1 MFDQEGSPR
10 DYMDSEVVI
19 ARAGG
24 GLSKDKDTGKMA
36 RQADQT
42 ESSQVRSV
50 RNSMDQFNPVAILS
64 GKRNLQCPTKM
75 PHVYN
80 VLDWF
85 KPTHIWFEKVNGMAN
100 IRYRFEKLRKE
111 KQSWWAPSDGS
122 EPTSVG
128 NEPPPEIRSCAQ
140 CLQPS
145 QQVYLQGWMCLQPEC
160 SCFWKL
166 DSGDEPQ
173 EAGLLYDPRFL
184 KQYTPWPHSSEP
196 QPLRPDYLTLGPTP
210 MIGEDV
216 AWAAAKGL
224 VCPQCGRC
232 NSRETWEA
240 WQCGNPD
247 CGFTHSLPHANVPAH
262 ALHDPYNP
270 LTSGY
275 AISKDWFSPMLPLRV
290 EFAHNYRIN
299 YFTIPGVDGFIAHFI
314 ANKTVNEEVGGPDDM
329 WTELQ
334 TADVGLR
341 RRPLGCSTLQG
352 PMLTQHFAV
361 NYGMPYKF
369 IAATESRSFSSACRA
384 VNDTRSRLNWAARHC
399 VGQEIHT
406 PKAEF
411 NELLAL
417 GYFERQK
424 IDYHDD
430 GEFGLGPTIATLSIG
445 APASMRIR
453 LKAKHN
459 HGVSKSSAY
468 VNRPPVPGCL
478 KYEERKAAHEQLEA
492 LKQEDEEAY
501 KARLKSL
508 PSELGL
514 QSKGHSKDVLN
525 MHLGHGDIVIMH
537 GAKIQEYY
545 EHAVDLIGKLRF
557 ALTCR
562 YIDADSLKPEDKP
575 TYEVEPDTGNYDG
588 TRIP

>member
-1 MFDQEGSPR
+1 
-10 DYMDSEVVI
+10 
-19 ARAGG
+19 
-24 GLSKDKDTGKMA
+24 MA

-111 KQSWWAPSDGS
+111 KQS
-122 EPTSVG
+122 
-128 NEPPPEIRSCAQ
+128 C
-140 CLQPS
+140 
-145 QQVYLQGWMCLQPEC
+145 
-160 SCFWKL
+160 
-166 DSGDEPQ
+166 
-173 EAGLLYDPRFL
+173 
-184 KQYTPWPHSSEP
+184 
-196 QPLRPDYLTLGPTP
+196 
-210 MIGEDV
+210 
-216 AWAAAKGL
+216 
-224 VCPQCGRC
+224 
-232 NSRETWEA
+232 
-240 WQCGNPD
+240 
-247 CGFTHSLPHANVPAH
+247 LPHANVPAH

-290 EFAHNYRIN
+290 EFVHNYRIN

-314 ANKTVNEEVGGPDDM
+314 ANKTVNEETGGPDDM

-361 NYGMPYKF
+361 NY
-369 IAATESRSFSSACRA
+369 E
-384 VNDTRSRLNWAARHC
+384 
-399 VGQEIHT
+399 
-406 PKAEF
+406 AEF

-459 HGVSKSSAY
+459 HGVSKSSTY
-468 VNRPPVPGCL
+468 VNRPPIPGCL

-545 EHAVDLIGKLRF
+545 EHAVDPIGKLRF

-575 TYEVEPDTGNYDG
+575 TYEVEPETGNYDG
-588 TRIP
+588 TGLP